1 MHARAQ
7 VEKGVK
13 WINDKSEVEGEEAK
27 EYWLLSLR
35 SVVTQQSQYSLAS
48 SPSTSDLSF
57 IHLTP
62 FST

>member
-27 EYWLLSLR
+27 EYWLCWVTTER
-35 SVVTQQSQYSLAS
+35 SE
-48 SPSTSDLSF
+48 STILCWCYCMLF
-57 IHLTP
+57 I
-62 FST
+62 S

>member
-27 EYWLLSLR
+27 EIY
-35 SVVTQQSQYSLAS
+35 
-48 SPSTSDLSF
+48 PSY
-57 IHLTP
+57 
-62 FST
+62 